1 MQEKEAGTNF
11 ILLYQLRNKVGQF
24 KKAYLQR
31 PIKILHFLTSARIQ
45 KCLIELQIF
54 FSFFNNKPSAS

>member
-24 KKAYLQR
+24 KKADLQR
-31 PIKILHFLTSARIQ
+31 PIKILHFLTLARIQ
-45 KCLIELQIF
+45 KCLI
-54 FSFFNNKPSAS
+54 